1 VTGMQDGEP
10 EAHIRRVG
18 RWTYY
23 VTVTH
28 GIISWGP
35 DGGGWHVLGR
45 KRAHRKAEWA
55 LRRYQLSQRREA
67 DVETITRPTQS

>member
-1 VTGMQDGEP
+1 MEDGEP

-18 RWTYY
+18 RWTSY

-35 DGGGWHVLGR
+35 GGGGWHVLGR
-45 KRAHRKAEWA
+45 KRARRKAEWA

-67 DVETITRPTQS
+67 DVETITRPTQP